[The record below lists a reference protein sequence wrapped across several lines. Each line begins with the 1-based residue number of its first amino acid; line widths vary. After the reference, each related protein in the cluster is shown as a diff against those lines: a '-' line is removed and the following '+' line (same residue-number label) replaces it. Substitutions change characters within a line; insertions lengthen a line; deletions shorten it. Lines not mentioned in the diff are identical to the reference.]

1 MKSISNQLE
10 ENPTSDAAE
19 TVDDAP
25 GPVPATSPAAEAEAA
40 TVAPPTTDTRTN
52 RRKTAYPSKLVA
64 TEQTDGECS
73 FCAIYWLGLALM
85 AKGPKRSFDKK

>member
-19 TVDDAP
+19 TVDDVPAP
-25 GPVPATSPAAEAEAA
+25 IPATSPAAEAEPAM
-40 TVAPPTTDTRTN
+40 VPTTDTRTN

-73 FCAIYWLGLALM
+73 
-85 AKGPKRSFDKK
+85 S